1 MGAILGSYF
10 FMKDDGKKILIF
22 YLFVFTF
29 CEKYSILTREII
41 LIQYNRSKN
50 AYKR

>member
-10 FMKDDGKKILIF
+10 FRKDDGKKILIF

-41 LIQYNRSKN
+41 PIQYNRSKN

>member
-29 CEKYSILTREII
+29 YKKYSILTCEFIPV
-41 LIQYNRSKN
+41 LFYGVKNRQN
-50 AYKR
+50 A